1 VSVPI
6 DRTRIARV
14 ADAGRPPTYGDNAMK
29 TSSIAAALAAT
40 LIAATLGAHAGNMR
54 HDNPMVGGAPMLVT
68 RDIVDNA
75 VNSKDHTTLVAAVK
89 AAGLV
94 ETLKGP
100 GPFTVFAPTDA
111 AFAKLPA
118 GKLDTLMKPENK
130 DELASVLKYHV
141 LAGRKSVA
149 DMGKWDAAKTVNGQ
163 AAPIKMLEGKFSIDG
178 AHVTEADIG
187 SSNGVIHG
195 IDKVNL
201 PTAARL

>member
-1 VSVPI
+1 MNTPTIPQTTPQSNGAPKTGNAAPAAATIGAANTSVPAT
-6 DRTRIARV
+6 DTAHSRNLLDT
-14 ADAGRPPTYGDNAMK
+14 
-29 TSSIAAALAAT
+29 AAAQGSFGTFAK
-40 LIAATLGAHAGNMR
+40 
-54 HDNPMVGGAPMLVT
+54 
-68 RDIVDNA
+68 A
-75 VNSKDHTTLVAAVK
+75 VEQ
-89 AAGLV
+89 AGLGD
-94 ETLKGP
+94 TLRGV

-130 DELASVLKYHV
+130 DELASILKYHV
-141 LAGRKSVA
+141 LAGRKNVI

-178 AHVTEADIG
+178 AHITEADIG

-201 PTAARL
+201 PTAAKL